1 MLVGSQKANAFLRAS
16 TPDNRRILS
25 DAYSFPGC
33 FCPEK
38 SPDRSNTTSTR
49 ANEFILANNITTT
62 SSAAS
67 SVEQHLIRR
76 RRLCFKEKTVSD

>member
-1 MLVGSQKANAFLRAS
+1 MLVGPQKANAFLRAA
-16 TPDNRRILS
+16 TLDNRCILS

-49 ANEFILANNITTT
+49 ANEFLLANNITA
-62 SSAAS
+62 SSDAS

-76 RRLCFKEKTVSD
+76 RRLCFKEKKVSD